1 MGHFRLQPDPS
12 VPAARPRAPGPIL
25 LREGTLGSV
34 IVEWVPSP
42 DEADGRAAPLHY
54 TVLTR
59 SSPHAPWRP
68 AAERLHTCRF
78 TLVGVLPGHKYH
90 FRVVAKN
97 ELGASEP
104 SDTRQ
109 PWVVP
114 RQPPGELRAES
125 GGDGGWE
132 GGDSRRSIALPT
144 SRPAHRHPGPPR
156 LRFRAGPASSAGRT
170 RGAELS
176 AGLGWPPKS
185 VAGEEVDRDQWFSEN
200 SLLQSTRCEPSKQL
214 PEKAGRE
221 TRHSFSHF
229 HEFLK

>member
-1 MGHFRLQPDPS
+1 M
-12 VPAARPRAPGPIL
+12 
-25 LREGTLGSV
+25 GSV

-59 SSPHAPWRP
+59 SSAHAPWRP

-78 TLVGVLPGHKYH
+78 TLVDALPGHKYH

-104 SDTRQ
+104 SDTRH

-132 GGDSRRSIALPT
+132 GGDSGERLGGRGQP
-144 SRPAHRHPGPPR
+144 PAHRSSHLPSRPP
-156 LRFRAGPASSAGRT
+156 APVSSASSIQGGSRFF
-170 RGAELS
+170 RGESARSRGCLRVLGGLS
-176 AGLGWPPKS
+176 S
-185 VAGEEVDRDQWFSEN
+185 QW
-200 SLLQSTRCEPSKQL
+200 QAKR
-214 PEKAGRE
+214 
-221 TRHSFSHF
+221 
-229 HEFLK
+229 